1 MYVHTAYEKEGCNL
15 LRHIVRSTGI
25 EVDYS
30 FISLSMYIVNI
41 GTLTRSIVDSLCQQ
55 PANAILSNLVL
66 VAVVITVV
74 IVIRDKAITVDNM
87 IAIMQWWAAKLVLYQ
102 LIFETLANTCQ

>member
-1 MYVHTAYEKEGCNL
+1 L
-15 LRHIVRSTGI
+15 LIPCV
-25 EVDYS
+25 
-30 FISLSMYIVNI
+30 
-41 GTLTRSIVDSLCQQ
+41 C
-55 PANAILSNLVL
+55 ANAILSNLVL